1 MKKSIIPI
9 LVLLSSVVH
18 AHTLKNS
25 NSFGESSYRD
35 VNLSGTWSLNE
46 KDYLVTTLQ
55 NTLSSGSTTNEYK
68 AGVGSQIN
76 DDLSYYISG
85 YYRSEPNSI
94 RAMGID
100 PSITHGF
107 DDLLIEDQTT
117 SITVGLMVSKF
128 AADLDVVGT
137 KKTIEENFYSGGI
150 SAQFAQDL
158 TDDLS
163 LSVGGSFYQ
172 YTNITTQIPAIQ
184 PAPGNKNLNKV
195 TGNGGGTS
203 GKQSGKAPNPNRNR
217 RMNLINVSDSVLS
230 TSGYPKY
237 SAYVSTNW
245 NFLDNWNTGY
255 SLSSSTSNYENTTNY
270 YSSVSIDHTFLKS
283 WNAELEYSWSN
294 SGFTTSGVGLSY
306 KW

>member
-46 KDYLVTTLQ
+46 KDYLVTTFQ

-85 YYRSEPNSI
+85 YYRSEPNNI

-117 SITVGLMVSKF
+117 SFTASLMLSKY
-128 AADLDVVGT
+128 ASDLSLTGT
-137 KKTIEENFYSGGI
+137 KKTAEESFYSAGI
-150 SAQFAQDL
+150 SAQANQDL
-158 TDDLS
+158 TDEISFAL
-163 LSVGGSFYQ
+163 GGSVYQ
-172 YTNITTQIPAIQ
+172 YTDPSINIPALKGPLANNQ
-184 PAPGNKNLNKV
+184 
-195 TGNGGGTS
+195 NGGR
-203 GKQSGKAPNPNRNR
+203 NPNRNR
-217 RMNLINVSDSVLS
+217 RQNLVNTSDSVLS

-237 SAYVSTNW
+237 SYYLSSSW
-245 NFLDNWNTGY
+245 SFLDNWSSSY
-255 SLSSSTSNYENTTNY
+255 SFSSSTSNFENTTSY
-270 YSSVSIDHTFLKS
+270 FSSVSIDHTFMKS

-294 SGFTTSGVGLSY
+294 SGFTTSGIGFSY